1 MNDLQKPS
9 FLFILFTM
17 AIEAR
22 KKEGESGNSLLYTF
36 TRKVKRSGILKEVRH
51 RKFHV
56 RATSRI
62 KRRASAIHREE
73 KKAAVER
80 QKKLGLI

>member
-1 MNDLQKPS
+1 
-9 FLFILFTM
+9 M

-22 KKEGESGNSLLYTF
+22 KKEGESGQSLLYSF
-36 TRKVKRSGILKEVRH
+36 TRKVNRSGIIKEIRH

-73 KKAAVER
+73 KRADVER
-80 QKKLGLI
+80 QKKLGLIQ